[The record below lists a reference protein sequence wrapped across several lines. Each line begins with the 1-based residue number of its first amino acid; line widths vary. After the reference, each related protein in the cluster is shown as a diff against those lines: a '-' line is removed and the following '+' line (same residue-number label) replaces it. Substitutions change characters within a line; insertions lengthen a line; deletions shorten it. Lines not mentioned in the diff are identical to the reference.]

1 MMENLLKSSGKTLCP
16 DKVQEKIGL
25 FLLNSSKTVL
35 LPSKTWV
42 VKDPLPTAAV
52 LLPSKTWVV
61 KDPLLTVEV
70 PLPAWAVLAVP
81 LTVVVLLPAW
91 VVPVVPLTVVVL
103 LPAWVALPT
112 AAVPL
117 PAWVVPVAPL
127 LAAALLPVK
136 TLATCLETLWAANEN
151 PSRHHLLFE
160 LSHHKVIGYKIV
172 VPFITTSLLLYHIL
186 LSCF

>member
-70 PLPAWAVLAVP
+70 PLPAWAVLA
-81 LTVVVLLPAW
+81 
-91 VVPVVPLTVVVL
+91 VPLTVVVL